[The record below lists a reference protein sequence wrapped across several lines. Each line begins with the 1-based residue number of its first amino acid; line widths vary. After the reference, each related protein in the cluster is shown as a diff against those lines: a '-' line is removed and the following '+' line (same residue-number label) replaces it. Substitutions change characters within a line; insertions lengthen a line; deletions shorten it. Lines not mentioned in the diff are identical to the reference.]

1 MSKLCEI
8 LRQEVLAE
16 IGEIQGEADSRAEMI
31 IREAETK
38 ASDRVAAYEKKAEA
52 RLRAATFLAE
62 SSAGLIVSTARVQA
76 RSQVMA
82 LVEKRAM
89 TMLERI
95 AAGPDFDRIL
105 ETLAEEALKA
115 TEKVEALVVHPNDEG
130 RLAPWARRKGL
141 KVRTDPGL
149 QLGVRMVGCGGQ
161 RSVENSLPERLHR
174 AWETLASGVAQ
185 RLWGDGGQGGR
196 QD

>member
-1 MSKLCEI
+1 MSKLGEI
-8 LRQEVLAE
+8 LQQEVRAE
-16 IGEIQGEADSRAEMI
+16 IDEILGGADSRVEMI

-62 SSAGLIVSTARVQA
+62 SSAGLIVSTARAQA

-82 LVEKRAM
+82 LVEERAM
-89 TMLERI
+89 TLLEQI
-95 AAGPDFDRIL
+95 AAGPEFDRIL
-105 ETLAEEALKA
+105 EALAEEAMKA
-115 TEKVEALVVHPNDEG
+115 TEKVEAVVVHPNDKG

-141 KVRTDPGL
+141 ELQTDAGL
-149 QLGVRMVGCGGQ
+149 RLGVRMVASGGQ

-185 RLWGDGGQGGR
+185 QLWG
-196 QD
+196 

>member
-1 MSKLCEI
+1 MSKLGEI
-8 LRQEVLAE
+8 LQQEVRAE
-16 IGEIQGEADSRAEMI
+16 IDEILGGADSRVEMI

-62 SSAGLIVSTARVQA
+62 SSAGLIVSTARAQA

-82 LVEKRAM
+82 LVEERAM
-89 TMLERI
+89 TLLEQI

-105 ETLAEEALKA
+105 EALAEEAMKA
-115 TEKVEALVVHPNDEG
+115 TEKVEAVVVHPNDKG

-141 KVRTDPGL
+141 ELRTDAGL
-149 QLGVRMVGCGGQ
+149 RLGVRMVASGGQ

-185 RLWGDGGQGGR
+185 QLWG
-196 QD
+196 